1 MVKTRD
7 MRANPCHVKMMFLLK
22 NVDTG
27 GILWRERERARE
39 RERKRKSEPEGV
51 YRVFKKPGAKRWEWG
66 LCVMGRLQRYM

>member
-7 MRANPCHVKMMFLLK
+7 MRANPCHVKMLFLLK
-22 NVDTG
+22 NVDMG
-27 GILWRERERARE
+27 GFSGE